1 MAIIHCPNCSRRIS
15 SQATVCPHCDFALAE
30 LSPEEHERMKARR
43 RKRQL
48 YRAANLSYLALTFLV
63 IGAIWWWFFGPEGW
77 VMPPP
82 MGGISL
88 IVVGSALYVV
98 ARCWIF
104 WLRLSRNRR

>member
-1 MAIIHCPNCSRRIS
+1 MSTQNN
-15 SQATVCPHCDFALAE
+15 VCPSCDFALGE
-30 LSPEEHERMKARR
+30 LSLEEQERMKWRR

-63 IGAIWWWFFGPEGW
+63 IGAIWWWFHGPEGW
-77 VMPPP
+77 VLPPP

-88 IVVGSALYVV
+88 VVVGAALYVV

-104 WLRLSRNRR
+104 WLRLKRNRP